1 MNQQTKQAMNDRMK
15 ATYEQY
21 LFLCSYGSACKMT
34 QFYDDPITIAYGAY
48 ELAPECDGCKAFRSS
63 HE

>member
-1 MNQQTKQAMNDRMK
+1 MNDRMK

-34 QFYDDPITIAYGAY
+34 QFYEDPITIAYSAY
-48 ELAPECDGCKAFRSS
+48 ELAPECDGCKAFWSS
-63 HE
+63 DE